1 MISSGTLNTE
11 DNNWELGQTD
21 WFVGRQLGG
30 CNGFP
35 ADGPVMLTLQHGG
48 SNAGRL
54 QYIRLHDWHTATTYR
69 WKYEATKCYPL
80 YFLNISRFTVSVNKV
95 PRRHLPILSRRRSFE

>member
-1 MISSGTLNTE
+1 MDCISTGTLNTE

-30 CNGFP
+30 CNGFAP
-35 ADGPVMLTLQHGG
+35 AEEVPLTLKLQHGG

-54 QYIRLHDWHTATTYR
+54 EYIRLHDWHTATTYR
-69 WKYEATKCYPL
+69 
-80 YFLNISRFTVSVNKV
+80 
-95 PRRHLPILSRRRSFE
+95 